1 MKNSLKEI
9 IYQLP
14 IFWQVVLHKTYH
26 LLSLK
31 GDIKFTVNRLIETF
45 VSEEKQKDTEYI
57 DSLKKDI
64 CCCFVKYLAKPY
76 EYFCWNLNT
85 KAKRSATKC

>member
-45 VSEEKQKDTEYI
+45 VSEEK
-57 DSLKKDI
+57 
-64 CCCFVKYLAKPY
+64 
-76 EYFCWNLNT
+76 
-85 KAKRSATKC
+85 KRILST